1 MSHIEILR
9 RQIETLLSTGLS
21 LTEIATR
28 AEMSVGGL
36 HDIKSGRAKSV
47 TTEIYAR
54 VMAVI
59 PGPRKASA

>member
-9 RQIETLLSTGLS
+9 RQVETLLSTGLS

-59 PGPRKASA
+59 PGPKGATK

>member
-9 RQIETLLSTGLS
+9 RQIETLLSTGLT
-21 LTEIATR
+21 LTEVASR
-28 AEMSVGGL
+28 ADMSVGGL

-47 TTEIYAR
+47 TTEVYAK

-59 PGPRKASA
+59 PGPRKAAA

>member
-9 RQIETLLSTGLS
+9 RQVETLLSTGLS
-21 LTEIATR
+21 LTEIAAR

-59 PGPRKASA
+59 PGPRKASS